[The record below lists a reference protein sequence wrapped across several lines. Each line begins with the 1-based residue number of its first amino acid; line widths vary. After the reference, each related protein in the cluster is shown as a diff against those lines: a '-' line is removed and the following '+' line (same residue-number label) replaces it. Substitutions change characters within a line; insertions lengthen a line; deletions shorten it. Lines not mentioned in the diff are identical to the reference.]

1 MLKAWVGT
9 PKGKQTKPFTT
20 LLHRTFPLHDIII
33 ERGDIMRRI
42 IIAEDELAI
51 NKMLCMNL
59 GLMGYETVAKYDG
72 QQVIDWLDEGGNADL
87 ALVDV
92 MMPKVDGFE
101 LLEPLNSHGIPVI
114 FLTARGDLEAKLRG
128 LTGGAEDYI
137 VKPFEM
143 MELVVRM
150 EKVLERH
157 GKVEPCIVLGD
168 VTIDTERRTVIRNG
182 TDLNLTPMEFD
193 LLLLLAKKK
202 NVALSRDRLLNEVWG
217 IRYEGGTRT
226 VDVHIAQLRK
236 KTGINIV
243 SVPKIGYRL
252 EVD

>member
-1 MLKAWVGT
+1 M
-9 PKGKQTKPFTT
+9 GKI
-20 LLHRTFPLHDIII
+20 L
-33 ERGDIMRRI
+33 
-42 IIAEDELAI
+42 IAEDEPAI

-59 GLMGYETVAKYDG
+59 GLMGYETISKQDG
-72 QQVIDWLDEGGNADL
+72 QQVLEWLDEGGSADL

-92 MMPKVDGFE
+92 MMPKVDGFS
-101 LLEPLNSHGIPVI
+101 LLEPLSQCNIPVV

-143 MELVVRM
+143 MELLVRM
-150 EKVLERH
+150 EKILARH
-157 GKVEPCIVLGD
+157 GKNESSIVLED
-168 VTIDTERRTVIRNG
+168 VTIDTQRRTVSRNG
-182 TDLNLTPMEFD
+182 VDLGLTPMEFE
-193 LLLLLAKKK
+193 LLSLLARKK

-236 KTGINIV
+236 KTGLPIAT
-243 SVPKIGYRL
+243 VPKIGYRL

>member
-1 MLKAWVGT
+1 
-9 PKGKQTKPFTT
+9 
-20 LLHRTFPLHDIII
+20 
-33 ERGDIMRRI
+33 MRKI
-42 IIAEDELAI
+42 LIAEDEPAI

-59 GLMGYETVAKYDG
+59 ELMGYDTSAKFDG
-72 QQVIDWLDEGGNADL
+72 QQVLDYLAGGGSADL

-92 MMPKVDGFE
+92 MMPRVDGFR
-101 LLEPLNSHGIPVI
+101 LLEPLKEHGIPVI

-143 MELVVRM
+143 MELLVRM
-150 EKVLERH
+150 EKVLERR
-157 GKVEPCIVLGD
+157 GKAQTRFLLGG
-168 VTIDTERRTVIRNG
+168 VAIDAEGRTVTRDGI
-182 TDLNLTPMEFD
+182 DLNLTPMEFD
-193 LLLLLAKKK
+193 LLLLLVRKK
-202 NVALSRDRLLNEVWG
+202 NVAMSREGLLNEVWG

-236 KTGINIV
+236 KTGLPIV

>member
-1 MLKAWVGT
+1 
-9 PKGKQTKPFTT
+9 
-20 LLHRTFPLHDIII
+20 
-33 ERGDIMRRI
+33 MRKI
-42 IIAEDELAI
+42 LIAEDEPAI

-59 GLMGYETVAKYDG
+59 GLMGYDTAAKFDG
-72 QQVIDWLDEGGNADL
+72 QQVLDYLSGGGSADL

-92 MMPKVDGFE
+92 MMPRVDGFQ
-101 LLEPLNSHGIPVI
+101 LLEPLKEHGIPVI

-143 MELVVRM
+143 MELLVRM

-157 GKVEPCIVLGD
+157 GKTQTSFLLGG
-168 VTIDTERRTVIRNG
+168 VAIDAERRTVTRDGN
-182 TDLNLTPMEFD
+182 DLNLTPMEFD
-193 LLLLLAKKK
+193 LLLLLVRKK
-202 NVALSRDRLLNEVWG
+202 NVALSREGLLNEVWG

-236 KTGINIV
+236 KTGLPIV

>member
-1 MLKAWVGT
+1 
-9 PKGKQTKPFTT
+9 
-20 LLHRTFPLHDIII
+20 
-33 ERGDIMRRI
+33 MRKI
-42 IIAEDELAI
+42 LIAEDEPAI
-51 NKMLCMNL
+51 NKMLSMNL
-59 GLMGYETVAKYDG
+59 SLMGYETISQYDG
-72 QQVIDWLDEGGNADL
+72 QQVLDWLNKGGCADL

-92 MMPKVDGFE
+92 MMPRVDGFA
-101 LLEPLNSHGIPVI
+101 LLEPLRQYDIPII

-143 MELVVRM
+143 MELIVRM

-157 GKVEPCIVLGD
+157 GKVDATIVLGRI
-168 VTIDTERRTVIRNG
+168 TIDTEKRAVTKDNVL
-182 TDLNLTPMEFD
+182 LNMTPMEYD

-236 KTGINIV
+236 KTELNIV

>member
-1 MLKAWVGT
+1 
-9 PKGKQTKPFTT
+9 
-20 LLHRTFPLHDIII
+20 
-33 ERGDIMRRI
+33 MRKI
-42 IIAEDELAI
+42 LIAEDEPAI

-59 GLMGYETVAKYDG
+59 ELMGYDTSAKFDG
-72 QQVIDWLDEGGNADL
+72 QQVLDYLAGGGGADL

-92 MMPKVDGFE
+92 MMPRVDGFR
-101 LLEPLNSHGIPVI
+101 LLEPLKEHGIPVI

-143 MELVVRM
+143 MELLVRM
-150 EKVLERH
+150 EKVLERR
-157 GKVEPCIVLGD
+157 GKAQTRFLLGG
-168 VTIDTERRTVIRNG
+168 VAIDAEGRTVTRDGI
-182 TDLNLTPMEFD
+182 DLNLTPMEFD
-193 LLLLLAKKK
+193 LLLLLVRKK
-202 NVALSRDRLLNEVWG
+202 NVAMSREGLLNEVWG

-236 KTGINIV
+236 KTGLPIV

>member
-1 MLKAWVGT
+1 
-9 PKGKQTKPFTT
+9 
-20 LLHRTFPLHDIII
+20 
-33 ERGDIMRRI
+33 MRKI
-42 IIAEDELAI
+42 LIAEDEPAI
-51 NKMLCMNL
+51 SKMLCMNL
-59 GLMGYETVAKYDG
+59 GLMGYDTTAKFDG
-72 QQVIDWLDEGGNADL
+72 QQVLDYLSGGGSADL

-92 MMPKVDGFE
+92 MMPRVDGFR
-101 LLEPLNSHGIPVI
+101 LLEPLMEHGIPVI

-143 MELVVRM
+143 MELLVRM
-150 EKVLERH
+150 EKVLERR
-157 GKVEPCIVLGD
+157 GKAQTRFLLGG
-168 VTIDTERRTVIRNG
+168 VAIDAEGRTVTRDGI
-182 TDLNLTPMEFD
+182 DLNLTPMEFD
-193 LLLLLAKKK
+193 LLLLLVRKK
-202 NVALSRDRLLNEVWG
+202 NVAMSREGLLNEVWG

-236 KTGINIV
+236 KTGLPIV

>member
-1 MLKAWVGT
+1 
-9 PKGKQTKPFTT
+9 
-20 LLHRTFPLHDIII
+20 
-33 ERGDIMRRI
+33 MRRI
-42 IIAEDELAI
+42 LIAEDEPAI

-59 GLMGYETVAKYDG
+59 GLMGYDTAAKFDG
-72 QQVIDWLDEGGNADL
+72 QQVLDYLAGGGSADL

-92 MMPKVDGFE
+92 MMPRVDGFQ
-101 LLEPLNSHGIPVI
+101 LLEPLKEHGIPVI

-143 MELVVRM
+143 MELLVRM

-157 GKVEPCIVLGD
+157 GKAQTRFLLGG
-168 VTIDTERRTVIRNG
+168 VAIDAERRTVTRDG
-182 TDLNLTPMEFD
+182 SDLNLTPMEFD
-193 LLLLLAKKK
+193 LLLLLVRKK
-202 NVALSRDRLLNEVWG
+202 NVALSREGLLNEVWG

-236 KTGINIV
+236 KTGLPIV

>member
-1 MLKAWVGT
+1 
-9 PKGKQTKPFTT
+9 
-20 LLHRTFPLHDIII
+20 
-33 ERGDIMRRI
+33 MRKI
-42 IIAEDELAI
+42 LIAEDEPAI
-51 NKMLCMNL
+51 NKMLSMNL
-59 GLMGYETVAKYDG
+59 SLMGYETISQYDG
-72 QQVIDWLDEGGNADL
+72 QQVLDWLNKGGGADL

-92 MMPKVDGFE
+92 MMPRVDGFA
-101 LLEPLNSHGIPVI
+101 LLEPLRQYDIPII

-143 MELVVRM
+143 MELIVRI

-157 GKVEPCIVLGD
+157 GKVDATIVLGRI
-168 VTIDTERRTVIRNG
+168 TIDTEKRAVTKDNVL
-182 TDLNLTPMEFD
+182 LNMTPMEYD

-236 KTGINIV
+236 KTELNIV

>member
-1 MLKAWVGT
+1 
-9 PKGKQTKPFTT
+9 
-20 LLHRTFPLHDIII
+20 
-33 ERGDIMRRI
+33 MRKI
-42 IIAEDELAI
+42 LIAEDEPAI

-59 GLMGYETVAKYDG
+59 GLMGYDTAAKFDG
-72 QQVIDWLDEGGNADL
+72 QQVLDYLAGGGSADL

-92 MMPKVDGFE
+92 MMPRVDGFR
-101 LLEPLNSHGIPVI
+101 LLEPLKEHGIPVI

-143 MELVVRM
+143 MELLVRM
-150 EKVLERH
+150 EKVLERR
-157 GKVEPCIVLGD
+157 GKAQTRFLLGG
-168 VTIDTERRTVIRNG
+168 VAIDAERRTVTRDDV
-182 TDLNLTPMEFD
+182 DLNLTPMEFD
-193 LLLLLAKKK
+193 LLLLLVRKK
-202 NVALSRDRLLNEVWG
+202 NVALSREGLLNEVWG

-236 KTGINIV
+236 KTGLPIV

>member
-1 MLKAWVGT
+1 
-9 PKGKQTKPFTT
+9 
-20 LLHRTFPLHDIII
+20 
-33 ERGDIMRRI
+33 MRRI
-42 IIAEDELAI
+42 LIAEDDPAI

-59 GLMGYETVAKYDG
+59 GLMGYDTVPKLDG
-72 QQVIDWLDEGGNADL
+72 QQVLDYLAGGGSADL

-92 MMPKVDGFE
+92 MMPRVDGFQ
-101 LLEPLNSHGIPVI
+101 LLEPLKEHGIPVI

-143 MELVVRM
+143 MELLVRM

-157 GKVEPCIVLGD
+157 GKAESSFLIGD
-168 VTIDTERRTVIRNG
+168 VSIDAQRRTVTKGGI
-182 TDLNLTPMEFD
+182 DLNLTPMEFD
-193 LLLLLAKKK
+193 LLLLLVRKK
-202 NVALSRDRLLNEVWG
+202 NVALSREGLLNEVWG

-236 KTGINIV
+236 KTGLPIV

>member
-1 MLKAWVGT
+1 
-9 PKGKQTKPFTT
+9 
-20 LLHRTFPLHDIII
+20 
-33 ERGDIMRRI
+33 MRKI
-42 IIAEDELAI
+42 LIAEDEPAI
-51 NKMLCMNL
+51 NKMLSMNL
-59 GLMGYETVAKYDG
+59 SLMGYETISQYDG
-72 QQVIDWLDEGGNADL
+72 QQVLDWLNKGGGADL

-92 MMPKVDGFE
+92 MMPRVDGFA
-101 LLEPLNSHGIPVI
+101 LLEPLRQYDIPII

-143 MELVVRM
+143 MELIVRM

-157 GKVEPCIVLGD
+157 GKVDATIVLGRI
-168 VTIDTERRTVIRNG
+168 TIDAEKRTVTKDDIL
-182 TDLNLTPMEFD
+182 LNMTPMEYD

-202 NVALSRDRLLNEVWG
+202 NVALSRDHLLNEVWG

-236 KTGINIV
+236 KTELNIV

>member
-1 MLKAWVGT
+1 
-9 PKGKQTKPFTT
+9 
-20 LLHRTFPLHDIII
+20 
-33 ERGDIMRRI
+33 MRKI
-42 IIAEDELAI
+42 LIAEDEPAI

-59 GLMGYETVAKYDG
+59 GLMGYDTAAKFDG
-72 QQVIDWLDEGGNADL
+72 QQVLDYLAGGGSADL

-92 MMPKVDGFE
+92 MMPRVDGFR
-101 LLEPLNSHGIPVI
+101 LLEPLKEHGIPVI

-143 MELVVRM
+143 MELLVRM
-150 EKVLERH
+150 EKVLERR
-157 GKVEPCIVLGD
+157 GKAQTRFLLGG
-168 VTIDTERRTVIRNG
+168 VAIDAERRTVTRDG
-182 TDLNLTPMEFD
+182 SDLNLTPMEFD
-193 LLLLLAKKK
+193 LLLLLVRKK
-202 NVALSRDRLLNEVWG
+202 NVALSREGLLNEVWG

-236 KTGINIV
+236 KTGLPIV

>member
-1 MLKAWVGT
+1 
-9 PKGKQTKPFTT
+9 
-20 LLHRTFPLHDIII
+20 
-33 ERGDIMRRI
+33 MRKI
-42 IIAEDELAI
+42 LIAEDEPAI

-59 GLMGYETVAKYDG
+59 GLMGYDTAAKFDG
-72 QQVIDWLDEGGNADL
+72 QQVLDYLSGGGSADL

-92 MMPKVDGFE
+92 MMPKVDGFQ
-101 LLEPLNSHGIPVI
+101 LLEPLKEHGIPVI

-143 MELVVRM
+143 MELLVRM
-150 EKVLERH
+150 EKVLDRR
-157 GKVEPCIVLGD
+157 GKAQTRFLLGG
-168 VTIDTERRTVIRNG
+168 VAIDAERRAVTRDGI
-182 TDLNLTPMEFD
+182 DLNLTPMEFD
-193 LLLLLAKKK
+193 LLLLLVRKK
-202 NVALSRDRLLNEVWG
+202 NVALSREGLLNEVWG

-236 KTGINIV
+236 KTGLPIV

>member
-1 MLKAWVGT
+1 
-9 PKGKQTKPFTT
+9 
-20 LLHRTFPLHDIII
+20 
-33 ERGDIMRRI
+33 MRRI
-42 IIAEDELAI
+42 LIAEDDPAI

-59 GLMGYETVAKYDG
+59 GLMGYDTVPKFNG
-72 QQVIDWLDEGGNADL
+72 QQVLDDLAGGGSADL

-92 MMPKVDGFE
+92 MMPRVDGFQ
-101 LLEPLNSHGIPVI
+101 LLEPLKEHGIPVI

-137 VKPFEM
+137 LKPFEM
-143 MELVVRM
+143 MELLVRM

-157 GKVEPCIVLGD
+157 GKVESSFLIGD
-168 VTIDTERRTVIRNG
+168 VAIDAQRRTVAKGGI
-182 TDLNLTPMEFD
+182 DLNLTPMEFD
-193 LLLLLAKKK
+193 LLLLLVRKK
-202 NVALSRDRLLNEVWG
+202 NVALSRDGLLNEVWG

-236 KTGINIV
+236 KTGLPIV

>member
-1 MLKAWVGT
+1 
-9 PKGKQTKPFTT
+9 
-20 LLHRTFPLHDIII
+20 
-33 ERGDIMRRI
+33 MRKI
-42 IIAEDELAI
+42 LIAEDEPAI
-51 NKMLCMNL
+51 NKMLSMNL
-59 GLMGYETVAKYDG
+59 SLMGYETISQYDG
-72 QQVIDWLDEGGNADL
+72 QQVLDWLNKGGCADL

-92 MMPKVDGFE
+92 MMPRVDGFA
-101 LLEPLNSHGIPVI
+101 LLEPLRQYDIPII

-143 MELVVRM
+143 MELIVRM

-157 GKVEPCIVLGD
+157 GKVDATLVLGRI
-168 VTIDTERRTVIRNG
+168 TIDTEKRAVTKDNVL
-182 TDLNLTPMEFD
+182 LNMTPMEYD

-236 KTGINIV
+236 KTELNIV

>member
-1 MLKAWVGT
+1 
-9 PKGKQTKPFTT
+9 
-20 LLHRTFPLHDIII
+20 
-33 ERGDIMRRI
+33 MRKI
-42 IIAEDELAI
+42 LVAEDELAI

-59 GLMGYETVAKYDG
+59 GLMGYETIPKYDG
-72 QQVIDWLDEGGNADL
+72 QQVADWLSEGGTADL

-92 MMPKVDGFE
+92 MMPRLDGFA
-101 LLEPLNSHGIPVI
+101 LLDPLKSMGIPVI

-143 MELVVRM
+143 LELLVRI

-157 GKVEPCIVLGD
+157 GKVDTIIPLGD
-168 VTIDTERRTVIRNG
+168 VVVDTEKRTVCRNG

-193 LLLLLAKKK
+193 LLLFLAKKK
-202 NVALSRDRLLNEVWG
+202 NTALSRDRLLNEVWG
-217 IRYEGGTRT
+217 ICYEGGTRT

-236 KTGINIV
+236 KTGLSIT

-252 EVD
+252 EVDR

>member
-1 MLKAWVGT
+1 
-9 PKGKQTKPFTT
+9 
-20 LLHRTFPLHDIII
+20 
-33 ERGDIMRRI
+33 MRKI
-42 IIAEDELAI
+42 LIAEDEPAI

-59 GLMGYETVAKYDG
+59 ELMGYKTVAKYDG
-72 QQVIDWLDEGGNADL
+72 QQVIDWLNDGETADL

-92 MMPKVDGFE
+92 MMPRVDGFA
-101 LLEPLNSHGIPVI
+101 LLGPLSEHSIPII
-114 FLTARGDLEAKLRG
+114 FLTARGDLDAKLRG
-128 LTGGAEDYI
+128 LTGGAEDYV

-143 MELVVRM
+143 MELLVRI

-157 GKVEPCIVLGD
+157 GKVDDEIVLGN
-168 VTIDTERRTVIRNG
+168 VVVDTNKRTVTKDGEDI
-182 TDLNLTPMEFD
+182 TLTPMEFD

-226 VDVHIAQLRK
+226 VDVHIAQIRK
-236 KTGINIV
+236 KTGLSIV

>member
-1 MLKAWVGT
+1 MQKIV
-9 PKGKQTKPFTT
+9 
-20 LLHRTFPLHDIII
+20 
-33 ERGDIMRRI
+33 
-42 IIAEDELAI
+42 IAEDEPSI

-59 GLMGYETVAKYDG
+59 GLIGYETIAKYDG
-72 QQVIDWLDEGGNADL
+72 QQVLDWLNEGGRADL
-87 ALVDV
+87 ALIDV
-92 MMPKVDGFE
+92 MMPRVDGFA
-101 LLEPLNSHGIPVI
+101 LLEPLRSNNIPVI

-143 MELVVRM
+143 MELLVRM
-150 EKVLERH
+150 EKVLERY
-157 GKVEPCIVLGD
+157 GKVESSIVLGD
-168 VTIDTERRTVIRNG
+168 VIIDTEKRTVTKGGI
-182 TDLNLTPMEFD
+182 DLNLTPMEFD
-193 LLLLLAKKK
+193 LILALAKKK

-236 KTGINIV
+236 KTGLNIV

>member
-1 MLKAWVGT
+1 
-9 PKGKQTKPFTT
+9 
-20 LLHRTFPLHDIII
+20 
-33 ERGDIMRRI
+33 MRRI
-42 IIAEDELAI
+42 LIAEDEPAI

-59 GLMGYETVAKYDG
+59 GLMGYDTTAKFDG
-72 QQVIDWLDEGGNADL
+72 QQVLDYLAGGGSADL

-92 MMPKVDGFE
+92 MMPRVDGFR
-101 LLEPLNSHGIPVI
+101 LLEPLKEHGIPVI

-137 VKPFEM
+137 VA
-143 MELVVRM
+143 
-150 EKVLERH
+150 
-157 GKVEPCIVLGD
+157 
-168 VTIDTERRTVIRNG
+168 IDAQRRTVAKGGIN
-182 TDLNLTPMEFD
+182 LNLTPMEFD
-193 LLLLLAKKK
+193 LLLLLVRKK
-202 NVALSRDRLLNEVWG
+202 NVALSREGLLNEVWG

-236 KTGINIV
+236 KTGLPIV

>member
-1 MLKAWVGT
+1 
-9 PKGKQTKPFTT
+9 
-20 LLHRTFPLHDIII
+20 
-33 ERGDIMRRI
+33 MRRI
-42 IIAEDELAI
+42 LIAEDEPAI

-59 GLMGYETVAKYDG
+59 GLMGYDTAAKFDG
-72 QQVIDWLDEGGNADL
+72 QQVLDYLSGGGSADL

-92 MMPKVDGFE
+92 MMPRVDGFQ
-101 LLEPLNSHGIPVI
+101 LLEPLKEHGIPVI

-143 MELVVRM
+143 MELLVRM

-157 GKVEPCIVLGD
+157 GKAQTRFLLGG
-168 VTIDTERRTVIRNG
+168 VAIDAERRTVTRDG
-182 TDLNLTPMEFD
+182 SDLNLTPMEFD
-193 LLLLLAKKK
+193 LLLLLVRKK
-202 NVALSRDRLLNEVWG
+202 NVALSREGLLNEVWG

-236 KTGINIV
+236 KTGLPIV

>member
-1 MLKAWVGT
+1 
-9 PKGKQTKPFTT
+9 
-20 LLHRTFPLHDIII
+20 
-33 ERGDIMRRI
+33 MRKI
-42 IIAEDELAI
+42 LVAEDEPAI

-72 QQVIDWLDEGGNADL
+72 QQVLDWLEEGGSADL

-92 MMPKVDGFE
+92 MMPRQDGFA
-101 LLEPLNSHGIPVI
+101 LLEPLGSQGIPVI

-143 MELVVRM
+143 MELLVRM

-157 GKVEPCIVLGD
+157 GKVETSITLGD
-168 VTIDTERRTVIRNG
+168 VTIDTEKRTVRRNG
-182 TDLNLTPMEFD
+182 RDLNLTPMEFD

-202 NVALSRDRLLNEVWG
+202 NAALSRDRLLNEVWG

-236 KTGINIV
+236 KTGLPIASI
-243 SVPKIGYRL
+243 PKIGYRL

>member
-1 MLKAWVGT
+1 
-9 PKGKQTKPFTT
+9 
-20 LLHRTFPLHDIII
+20 
-33 ERGDIMRRI
+33 MRKI
-42 IIAEDELAI
+42 LIAEDEPAI

-72 QQVIDWLDEGGNADL
+72 QQVLDWLNDDETADM

-92 MMPKVDGFE
+92 MMPRVDGFA
-101 LLEPLNSHGIPVI
+101 LLGPLCEHGIPVI
-114 FLTARGDLEAKLRG
+114 FLTARGDLDAKLRG
-128 LTGGAEDYI
+128 LTGGAEDYV

-143 MELVVRM
+143 MELLVRI

-157 GKVEPCIVLGD
+157 GKVDANIVLGN
-168 VTIDTERRTVIRNG
+168 VVIDTNKRTVTKDREDI
-182 TDLNLTPMEFD
+182 TLTPMEFD

-226 VDVHIAQLRK
+226 VDVHIAQIRK
-236 KTGINIV
+236 KTGLSIV

>member
-1 MLKAWVGT
+1 MQKILV
-9 PKGKQTKPFTT
+9 
-20 LLHRTFPLHDIII
+20 
-33 ERGDIMRRI
+33 
-42 IIAEDELAI
+42 AEDELAI

-59 GLMGYETVAKYDG
+59 GLMGYETVPKYDG
-72 QQVIDWLDEGGNADL
+72 QQVVDWLEEGGTADL

-92 MMPKVDGFE
+92 MMPRLDGFQ
-101 LLEPLNSHGIPVI
+101 LLEPLGQYGIPII
-114 FLTARGDLEAKLRG
+114 FLTARGDLESKLRG

-143 MELVVRM
+143 MELLVRM

-157 GKVEPCIVLGD
+157 GKVDTQITLGD
-168 VTIDTERRTVIRNG
+168 VVIDTEKRTVCRNEI
-182 TDLNLTPMEFD
+182 DLNLTPMEFD

-202 NVALSRDRLLNEVWG
+202 NVALSRDRLLSEVWG

-236 KTGINIV
+236 KTGLVIT

-252 EVD
+252 EVDG

>member
-1 MLKAWVGT
+1 
-9 PKGKQTKPFTT
+9 
-20 LLHRTFPLHDIII
+20 
-33 ERGDIMRRI
+33 MRKI
-42 IIAEDELAI
+42 LIAEDEPAI
-51 NKMLCMNL
+51 NKMLSMNL
-59 GLMGYETVAKYDG
+59 SLMGYETISQYDG
-72 QQVIDWLDEGGNADL
+72 QQVLDWLNKGGGADL

-92 MMPKVDGFE
+92 MMPRVDGFA
-101 LLEPLNSHGIPVI
+101 LLEPLRQYDIPII

-143 MELVVRM
+143 MELIVRM

-157 GKVEPCIVLGD
+157 GKVDATIVLGRI
-168 VTIDTERRTVIRNG
+168 TIDTEKRAVTKDNVL
-182 TDLNLTPMEFD
+182 LNMTPMEYD

-236 KTGINIV
+236 KTELNIV

>member
-1 MLKAWVGT
+1 
-9 PKGKQTKPFTT
+9 
-20 LLHRTFPLHDIII
+20 
-33 ERGDIMRRI
+33 MRKI
-42 IIAEDELAI
+42 LIAEDEPAI
-51 NKMLCMNL
+51 NKMLSMNL
-59 GLMGYETVAKYDG
+59 SLMGYETVSQYDG
-72 QQVIDWLDEGGNADL
+72 QQVLDWLNKGGCADL

-92 MMPKVDGFE
+92 MMPRVDGFA
-101 LLEPLNSHGIPVI
+101 LLEPLRQYDIPII

-143 MELVVRM
+143 MELIVRM

-157 GKVEPCIVLGD
+157 GKVDATIVLGRI
-168 VTIDTERRTVIRNG
+168 TIDTEKRTVIKDNVL
-182 TDLNLTPMEFD
+182 LNMTPMEYD

-236 KTGINIV
+236 KTELNIV